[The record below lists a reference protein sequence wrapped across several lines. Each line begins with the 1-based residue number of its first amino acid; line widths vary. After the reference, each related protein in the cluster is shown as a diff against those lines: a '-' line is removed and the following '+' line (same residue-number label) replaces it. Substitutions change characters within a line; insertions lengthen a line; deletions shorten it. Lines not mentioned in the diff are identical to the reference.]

1 MVGVLTEMAR
11 VCADEEVVN
20 TAAVAIQV
28 LMDSGIQVDVESS
41 IGITDP
47 DYSASSIPYSPFDS
61 LSLND

>member
-28 LMDSGIQVDVESS
+28 LMDVWTRAVSEE
-41 IGITDP
+41 
-47 DYSASSIPYSPFDS
+47 
-61 LSLND
+61 